1 MNTPIPILLIS
12 VLLSS
17 LPLFSI
23 SSRPHDTLLAP
34 FSLSISDVLTSP
46 NKVFSAGFHSVGKN
60 AYSFSIWFTK
70 PTSDGNLTVVWTANR
85 DQPVNGKRSKLSLL
99 KSGNLILTDASQFRV
114 WSTDTKSVSPLELL
128 LLDTGNL
135 ILKNPNGTIIWGSFD
150 SPTDTLLPNQNFTQN
165 SKLVSSR
172 SQSNF
177 SSGYYTLFF
186 NYDNVL
192 HLLFDSPDIS
202 SLYWPDPWK
211 NIWEAGRTS
220 YYTKRSKAAF
230 NSSGYFR
237 SSDDLAFKALDY
249 GVVEVWRRL
258 KMDVDGN
265 VRMYSLDEKSMIWS
279 VSWQAIQQPCK
290 IHGVC
295 GPNTICNYDF
305 PGENAGR
312 RCSCLPG

>member
-1 MNTPIPILLIS
+1 MNTPILILLIS
-12 VLLSS
+12 ILLFS

-23 SSRPHDTLLAP
+23 SSPHDTLLTP
-34 FSLSISDVLTSP
+34 SSLSIPNILTSP
-46 NKVFSAGFHSVGKN
+46 NGVFTAGFHSAGQN

-99 KSGNLILTDASQFRV
+99 KSGNLVLTDAAQFTV
-114 WSTDTKSVSPLELL
+114 WSTNTNSIPPLQLK

-135 ILKNPNGTIIWGSFD
+135 VLKNPNDTIIWESFD
-150 SPTDTLLPNQNFTQN
+150 SPTDTLLPSQRLTRY

-172 SQSNF
+172 SRSNF
-177 SSGYYTLFF
+177 SSGYYA
-186 NYDNVL
+186 
-192 HLLFDSPDIS
+192 LLFDNDNLLRLLFDGPEIS
-202 SLYWPDPWK
+202 SVYWPDPWL
-211 NIWEAGRTS
+211 NSWEAGRTS
-220 YYTKRSKAAF
+220 YNSSRIAAF

-237 SSDDLAFKALDY
+237 STDNLRFRALDY
-249 GVVEVWRRL
+249 GIGVWRRL
-258 KMDVDGN
+258 TMDVDGN
-265 VRMYSLDEKSMIWS
+265 VRMYSLDEKRSIWS

-295 GPNTICNYDF
+295 GPNAICNYDF

-312 RCSCLPG
+312 GCSCLPG